1 MSYCV
6 QVFDAEEVSPAQRQ
20 AAVRR
25 FCAALEASLGDA
37 DLVPPLYR
45 TYLRLV
51 QAYGEAPGPDVLSDA
66 ERLVFD
72 QWQAAETAAVTAAF
86 GPHRYMGD
94 AMYEIRLQDD

>member
-6 QVFDAEEVSPAQRQ
+6 EVFDADDASPLERK
-20 AAVRR
+20 AAALR

-37 DLVPPLYR
+37 ALVPPLYR
-45 TYLRLV
+45 AYRRLV
-51 QAYGEAPGPDVLSDA
+51 QAYGEAPGPDVLSDP

-72 QWQAAETAAVTAAF
+72 QWQAAESAAVSAAF

-94 AMYEIRLQDD
+94 AMYEIRLLDD